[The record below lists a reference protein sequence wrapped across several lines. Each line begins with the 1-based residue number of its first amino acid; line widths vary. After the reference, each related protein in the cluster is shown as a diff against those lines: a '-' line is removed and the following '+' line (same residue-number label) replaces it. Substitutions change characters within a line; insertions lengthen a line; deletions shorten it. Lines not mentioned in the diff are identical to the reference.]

1 MKTQTVKLQN
11 LYTGEIV
18 YTDAYHK
25 FEKVNDVEFIMVYN
39 DTNPNRKYLV
49 NRLAYK
55 ILSK

>member
-1 MKTQTVKLQN
+1 MKTRTVRLQN

-18 YTDAYHK
+18 YTDDYDK
-25 FEKVNDVEFIMVYN
+25 FEKVNGVEFIMVYN

-55 ILSK
+55 ILTK